1 MNDTVRFP
9 PESPC
14 RLRQPR
20 ADPHRNHLLM
30 SL

>member
-20 ADPHRNHLLM
+20 ADPHRNHLL
-30 SL
+30 